1 MPPSNDNPTATSS
14 LPVTTCGY
22 VSVRTDRSVRGSSA
36 RGSGRGCDAPTESA
50 EDETA
55 RGIRSGL
62 VRCPKIGSP
71 EGVCGPLPCAAQAA
85 PQVSNRGTLGAGG
98 AWILPGQPPSLL
110 NGCARPRR
118 SPPHNSPV
126 DFHSR
131 LDHLLS
137 RRTHHAGPRTRYR
150 EPAADCRPAAR
161 SAPPGSP
168 VGIGARGGCVTPI
181 DLRHILRFGQR
192 DCLRD
197 SVCLRRQPGE
207 IGGPLDR
214 EEVLLRG
221 VALPA
226 RGHEV
231 RAHGPPA
238 ADQRNTMVHSELARR

>member
-1 MPPSNDNPTATSS
+1 MKACYCGSTIAQAAEPRQPRGNPFIYLSQRVVTSNGS
-14 LPVTTCGY
+14 L
-22 VSVRTDRSVRGSSA
+22 SRTRRQAASRRRGS
-36 RGSGRGCDAPTESA
+36 APE
-50 EDETA
+50 
-55 RGIRSGL
+55 
-62 VRCPKIGSP
+62 KGSP

-98 AWILPGQPPSLL
+98 AWILPGEPPSLL

-168 VGIGARGGCVTPI
+168 VGIGARGGLCNPDRLATHPTLRPKGLSTGFCLPPPPDGRDRRSTRPGGGTSSRRCTPGT
-181 DLRHILRFGQR
+181 R
-192 DCLRD
+192 
-197 SVCLRRQPGE
+197 P
-207 IGGPLDR
+207 
-214 EEVLLRG
+214 RG
-221 VALPA
+221 STA
-226 RGHEV
+226 R
-231 RAHGPPA
+231 
-238 ADQRNTMVHSELARR
+238 TARRGPAERDGPS